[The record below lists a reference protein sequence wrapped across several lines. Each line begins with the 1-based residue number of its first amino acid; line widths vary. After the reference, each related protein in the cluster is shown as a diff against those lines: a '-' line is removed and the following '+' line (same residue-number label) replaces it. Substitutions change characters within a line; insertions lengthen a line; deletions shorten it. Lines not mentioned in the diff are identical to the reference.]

1 MLYFGNWIGHHFFSL
16 CNWGTNVEQCNCGT
30 VKPSTQLRVKNGRGI
45 SRKIGLAIKY
55 LLQCAQSSFNL
66 HSYCQISLSMCSTV
80 HNVYSCC
87 RIFLAHL
94 FVYTMRICTLAQLQS
109 YLQSKRSAFH
119 SSLDQLYEKQVH
131 PIVFLKGIL
140 QRVFQPGDCLWKD
153 GRGFL
158 WVKNASNVFLNI
170 ISVDGDKSGEGCE
183 RNWDTIIQSHNLT
196 SDIKHP
202 IIFPRTSSRD
212 KALFPQFSSDKYL

>member
-1 MLYFGNWIGHHFFSL
+1 MLYLGKDGGGKLNWSSFFSL

-55 LLQCAQSSFNL
+55 LLQCAQSSFNV

-109 YLQSKRSAFH
+109 YFQGKRSAFH

-158 WVKNASNVFLNI
+158 WVKNASNVFFW
-170 ISVDGDKSGEGCE
+170 ISFQWVE
-183 RNWDTIIQSHNLT
+183 RSLGKDARGIEIQLYNHT
-196 SDIKHP
+196 
-202 IIFPRTSSRD
+202 
-212 KALFPQFSSDKYL
+212 